1 MSKRIALVGMPN
13 TGKSTLFNRLTGA
26 GAKVGN
32 WPGLTVEL
40 LSAKLLLGDGM
51 VELVD
56 LPGLHNLHGFS
67 EDERVARRFVETQPL
82 NGILVVLNTT
92 QLERQL
98 ALVLQMKSLGLP
110 MFLALNMADEAKHR
124 GIRVR
129 TEHLEAQLGMPVRLI
144 SAKHGQG
151 VPELKQA
158 LTAWL
163 REHPQTTHAS
173 AIALTEDDVIED
185 TLNDILSDSLHI
197 PICLSPTRTDRV
209 DRWLLHPWLG
219 IPLFLLIM
227 LAVFQVVYGVGAP
240 LQEGLGWLLDEI
252 KTLWLAPLV
261 AGLPTWAASFLLEG
275 LYDGVGT
282 VMSFLPIIVAFFLAM
297 AVVEDSGYLARAAF
311 LMDAIMARLG
321 LDGRAFVMQLMGF
334 GCNVPAMMGTRVIR
348 SRAQRIAAMMMI
360 PFSLCSARLQVFLF
374 FTTAVF
380 SPRAAPWV
388 LFSLYV
394 MSFLL
399 AFLTAWLM
407 RGRSRRALDPLLM
420 ELPPYRIPTLAALA
434 RQAFRES
441 GHFLSQA
448 GGFIILG
455 VALVWFLT
463 HVPPGR
469 SPRQPRHP
477 GRPDR
482 RMDRARL
489 HPPGHRPVAVH
500 RPAVRLRRQG
510 SGDRRPGRHLRRRR
524 RRTLRP
530 ARPAPGL
537 DAGLQLHAV
546 HPDLHPLPLDP
557 RHPAQGVR
565 QRSGHVGIPG
575 LVPGRRV
582 AVELRVLSDGE
593 GPVRLRHAST
603 IAPEGAACRV
613 DLGHPGEIRAQ

>member
-98 ALVLQMKSLGLP
+98 ALVLQLKSLGLP
-110 MFLALNMADEAKHR
+110 MFLALNMADEARHR

-158 LTAWL
+158 LTSWL

-173 AIALTEDDVIED
+173 ATALTEDDVIED
-185 TLNDILSDSLHI
+185 TLNDLLSDNLHI
-197 PICLSPTRTDRV
+197 PVCLSPTRTDRV

-420 ELPPYRIPTLAALA
+420 ELPPYRLPTVAALA

-463 HVPPGR
+463 HIPLDVAPA
-469 SPRQPRHP
+469 SPATLAGQLAAWIEPVFTP
-477 GRPDR
+477 LGIDQLLSIALLFGFVAKEVVIGALAVIYGAGG
-482 RMDRARL
+482 DELSGLLGQRL
-489 HPPGHRPVAVH
+489 DWMQAYSFMLFTLIYTPCLSTLA
-500 RPAVRLRRQG
+500 
-510 SGDRRPGRHLRRRR
+510 
-524 RRTLRP
+524 TLRKE
-530 ARPAPGL
+530 
-537 DAGLQLHAV
+537 
-546 HPDLHPLPLDP
+546 
-557 RHPAQGVR
+557 
-565 QRSGHVGIPG
+565 SGSD
-575 LVPGRRV
+575 RV
-582 AVELRVLSDGE
+582 MW
-593 GPVRLRHAST
+593 ASL
-603 IAPEGAACRV
+603 AWSLGAAW
-613 DLGHPGEIRAQ
+613 LLSFAFYQTARALFG

>member
-420 ELPPYRIPTLAALA
+420 ELPPYRLPTVAALA

-463 HVPPGR
+463 HIPLDVAPA
-469 SPRQPRHP
+469 SPATLAGQLAAWIEPVFTP
-477 GRPDR
+477 LGIDQLLSIALLFGFVAKEVVIGALAVIYGAGG
-482 RMDRARL
+482 DELSGLLGQRL
-489 HPPGHRPVAVH
+489 DWMQAYSFMLFTLIYTPCLSTLA
-500 RPAVRLRRQG
+500 
-510 SGDRRPGRHLRRRR
+510 
-524 RRTLRP
+524 TLRKE
-530 ARPAPGL
+530 
-537 DAGLQLHAV
+537 
-546 HPDLHPLPLDP
+546 
-557 RHPAQGVR
+557 
-565 QRSGHVGIPG
+565 SGSD
-575 LVPGRRV
+575 RV
-582 AVELRVLSDGE
+582 MW
-593 GPVRLRHAST
+593 ASL
-603 IAPEGAACRV
+603 AWSLGAAW
-613 DLGHPGEIRAQ
+613 LLSLAFYQTARALFG

>member
-26 GAKVGN
+26 GARVGN

-40 LSAKLLLGDGM
+40 LSAKLLLGDSM

-67 EDERVARRFVETQPL
+67 EDERVARHFVETQFL

-98 ALVLQMKSLGLP
+98 ALVLQLKALGLP

-129 TEHLEAQLGMPVRLI
+129 TEQLEAQLGMPVRLI

-158 LTAWL
+158 LTDWL

-173 AIALTEDDVIED
+173 ATALTEDDVIED
-185 TLNDILSDSLHI
+185 TLNDLLSDNLHI

-209 DRWLLHPWLG
+209 DRLLLHPWLG

-227 LAVFQVVYGVGAP
+227 LAVFQVVYGIGAP

-252 KTLWLAPLV
+252 KTLWLTPLV
-261 AGLPTWAASFLLEG
+261 AGLPAWASSFLLEG

-282 VMSFLPIIVAFFLAM
+282 VMSFLPIIIAFFLAM

-311 LMDAIMARLG
+311 LMDALMAKLG

-334 GCNVPAMMGTRVIR
+334 GCNVPAMLGTRVMR

-374 FTTAVF
+374 FTSAVF

-407 RGRSRRALDPLLM
+407 RGRTQRAIDPLLM
-420 ELPPYRIPTLAALA
+420 ELPPYRVPTLAALT
-434 RQAFRES
+434 RQSFRES
-441 GHFLSQA
+441 GHFLRQA

-463 HVPPGR
+463 HFPLDAVPA
-469 SPRQPRHP
+469 SPATLAGQLAGWVEPIFTP
-477 GRPDR
+477 LGIDQLLSI
-482 RMDRARL
+482 ALLFGFVAKEVVIGALAVIYGAGGEELSGLLAQRL
-489 HPPGHRPVAVH
+489 DWMQAYSFMLFTLVYTPCLSTLA
-500 RPAVRLRRQG
+500 
-510 SGDRRPGRHLRRRR
+510 
-524 RRTLRP
+524 TLRNESGSN
-530 ARPAPGL
+530 RVMWISLGWSL
-537 DAGLQLHAV
+537 
-546 HPDLHPLPLDP
+546 
-557 RHPAQGVR
+557 GVAW
-565 QRSGHVGIPG
+565 
-575 LVPGRRV
+575 L
-582 AVELRVLSDGE
+582 LSFAFYQTAKA
-593 GPVRLRHAST
+593 LFS
-603 IAPEGAACRV
+603 
-613 DLGHPGEIRAQ
+613 